1 METLLMREQQ
11 LQELLAREAELS
23 PAQREELLRQL
34 AAWPQPAPAAVCSEE
49 TEDCRGRMVVVEPDL
64 PVVSADRRHDFKLV
78 SPGLARDTWRCWHA
92 APGTLITRH
101 ERESSPPLASP
112 DIISWSP
119 LDHAHTAHLHHTR
132 SFHPN
137 GNMNVQ
143 CMCSKVKLQCYG
155 YNFTQIRNS
164 NAMFFLNEENGNCF
178 DSQHCIV
185 CICSYATSSGSW
197 VSTYQEC
204 LFSLKWIPPKL
215 ETFITHS
222 YISILDTC

>member
-34 AAWPQPAPAAVCSEE
+34 AAWPQPAPAAVCSED

-101 ERESSPPLASP
+101 ERDSSPPLASP
-112 DIISWSP
+112 DIISWSQHCRRHWTMLTLLTFTTP
-119 LDHAHTAHLHHTR
+119 EASIPMEIGISNACVLSTKR
-132 SFHPN
+132 SN
-137 GNMNVQ
+137 
-143 CMCSKVKLQCYG
+143 CYG
-155 YNFTQIRNS
+155 YNFTQIRIL
-164 NAMFFLNEENGNCF
+164 MQHEN
-178 DSQHCIV
+178 I
-185 CICSYATSSGSW
+185 
-197 VSTYQEC
+197 
-204 LFSLKWIPPKL
+204 
-215 ETFITHS
+215 TF
-222 YISILDTC
+222 

>member
-1 METLLMREQQ
+1 MAKHHFTSRGFSQPQDNVQKDEVSSERRHDFADYDMETLLMREQQ

-49 TEDCRGRMVVVEPDL
+49 TEDCRGRMVVIEPDL

-164 NAMFFLNEENGNCF
+164 NAMFFF
-178 DSQHCIV
+178 
-185 CICSYATSSGSW
+185 
-197 VSTYQEC
+197 
-204 LFSLKWIPPKL
+204 K
-215 ETFITHS
+215 
-222 YISILDTC
+222 